1 MIKGKPKGHLHKLLA
16 IAVSVT
22 SAISLC
28 AIPALAD
35 TTPTAA
41 SVQSMSVATNH
52 QGTNT
57 NGTDDQFVDLNITFD
72 RQIQIKDSSA
82 LVKELNVTLGG
93 TDLTATTYPS
103 EQAVSSDGKTL
114 KLVFHFPFAA
124 YDSSLK
130 VSSTNQ
136 SGPEL
141 ASVVDT
147 ASGLPVNFPA
157 INIIVGNGI
166 SFSTAS
172 QTVGTSSSAAS
183 VQKTVTLPASATRA
197 MFHVVLLKN
206 GAPVGT
212 VDSYNANITSHFH
225 MYLPNGSNPAYTST
239 DVAKNLASAISSSF
253 NNAYTATSNGGD
265 LTITEVAPVAG
276 DVLDLLFI
284 GYPRTGNNKADT
296 TALNATIAKA
306 KAANLSDYTSDNA
319 AALQNQ
325 LVIAQSYVGST
336 YYLQTEVDAETQT
349 LSIALAA
356 TIPTSSS
363 SATSSASSNGAS
375 SSITSSVTSSATSS
389 TSSTG
394 TVENP
399 KTGVTSASPMG
410 EVTVFFVG
418 AVACGAVLFHKK
430 RKK

>member
-1 MIKGKPKGHLHKLLA
+1 MIKGKPKGYLHKLFA

-22 SAISLC
+22 SAISLF

-41 SVQSMSVATNH
+41 SVQSMSVSTNH
-52 QGTNT
+52 QGTN
-57 NGTDDQFVDLNITFD
+57 NSGTDDQFVDLNITFD

-82 LVKELNVTLGG
+82 LVKELSVTLGG

-103 EQAVSSDGKTL
+103 EQTLSSDGKTL
-114 KLVFHFPFAA
+114 QLVFHFPFAA
-124 YDSSLK
+124 YDSRLQ
-130 VSSTNQ
+130 VSSTNP

-141 ASVVDT
+141 ASVVDA
-147 ASGLPVNFPA
+147 ASGLPVSFPA

-166 SFSTAS
+166 SFTTVS
-172 QTVGTSSSAAS
+172 QTVGTSSVAAS
-183 VQKTVTLPASATRA
+183 VQKTVVVPASATRA

-206 GAPVGT
+206 GVPVGD

-225 MYLPNGSNPAYTST
+225 LYLPMGSNPAYTST

-265 LTITEVAPVAG
+265 LTITEATPAAG
-276 DVLDLLFI
+276 DVLDLLFV
-284 GYPRTGNNKADT
+284 GYPRTGNNTPSTA
-296 TALNATIAKA
+296 ALNTTIAKA

-319 AALQNQ
+319 TALQNQ
-325 LVIAQSYVGST
+325 LAIAQSYVGST
-336 YYLQTEVDAETQT
+336 YYLQSEVDAENQA
-349 LSIALAA
+349 LSIALVA

-363 SATSSASSNGAS
+363 STTSSNSSDGS
-375 SSITSSVTSSATSS
+375 SSSVASSVTSSATSS

-394 TVENP
+394 TVANP
-399 KTGVTSASPMG
+399 KTGVTSASPIG

-418 AVACGAVLFHKK
+418 AVVCGAVLFHKK
-430 RKK
+430 RQK